1 MVEISRKFIVP
12 LLSVMLLGVAPA
24 PVNAATTITG
34 AVVAI
39 PVSADWSAGYRLY
52 PKRATYLATFGS
64 GNSDALVTSTGG
76 CAIKSGNV
84 SCYGMAGTVGDGLNR
99 NRPLAVPINLPGGAQ
114 AIGITEAIFGRFGY
128 PVGFSGDDGG
138 YNFQGGRL
146 LCAQAAT
153 AIYCWGDNAG
163 LVSLSP
169 LAVYAG
175 TTRLFTGSVL
185 QAQDGSI
192 FHWEPMDFTTPASGF
207 TFKKLAGAVEG
218 LATGDIESIQTA
230 YSNSNAWAVGV
241 SNTEAYGSLGA
252 CVTAAGELRCLFAP
266 VRDSM
271 SAIHSSLFP
280 PIEDPAP
287 LSAATTYVGTPLTIN
302 EDYDR
307 FCFYHSLVIS
317 CTTSTASVAGEDL
330 RLYDND
336 IEYIARVYGARPTQ
350 VAPKIT
356 LPSGSSDPV
365 VAVGSGI
372 LYACATHVSK
382 GIVCA
387 YEGEVDPDAG
397 AITDIDGD
405 GLISIGREFS
415 LDCGVGFSCAF
426 TPTNL
431 RASGAIVTAVGTLVR
446 TPRTSAAISGTVRFP
461 DGIPFQGSVEWNSSD
476 GKLRATSTVAADG
489 SFTLA
494 ARSGMGSITLHQSI
508 TLNDQG
514 VELPATCFD
523 GTVTAGCVTNSETT
537 IFLDTLA
544 ASSNATI
551 TVPSF
556 AGEMRM
562 IDLRFGDGETPIADV
577 ALKVVDPEIECSTTT
592 VLLGRMVSCAHQG
605 IGLDAEYESQIKSGP
620 NGTISLWMPTTMDS
634 VLRAS
639 AADEYGLT
647 WTDDIVSLGDDG
659 ATPEPY
665 SFAGLIFAQ
674 PLGSMSV
681 RQGSA
686 GTISALVSVDGI
698 DPAYGL
704 YAGIKPASTV
714 ATTCASERRTDST
727 DESGLVDFSLCP
739 AGTQLWKV
747 YATDGSFFPSA
758 AFPVT
763 IDPALTALRISGA
776 TLDTVFSG
784 GTTTYTGRF
793 TSSRVTFTPTK
804 ASWAGSARVTTPTCS
819 RPSRGTRDCTLSV
832 KVGSATI
839 TYTFTLRR

>member
-1 MVEISRKFIVP
+1 MEISRKFIVP
-12 LLSVMLLGVAPA
+12 VLSVMLLGVAPA
-24 PVNAATTITG
+24 PVSAATTITG

-39 PVSADWSAGYRLY
+39 PVSPYGNAGYRLTGQ
-52 PKRATYLATFGS
+52 KATYLATFGS

-76 CAIKSGNV
+76 CAIKSGSI

-114 AIGITEAIFGRFGY
+114 AIGITQATFGSFGY
-128 PVGFSGDDGG
+128 PVGFSADDGD

-146 LCAQAAT
+146 LCAQTAT
-153 AIYCWGDNAG
+153 AIYCWGNNAG
-163 LVSLSP
+163 QVSLSP

-192 FHWEPMDFTTPASGF
+192 YHWEPIEFTSPGSRF

-218 LATGDIESIQTA
+218 LAAGDIESIQTA
-230 YSNSNAWAVGV
+230 YSNSFAWATGV
-241 SNTEAYGSLGA
+241 STTQAFGSLGA
-252 CVTAAGELRCLFAP
+252 CVSAAGELRCLLAP

-271 SAIHSSLFP
+271 SSIHQTLFP
-280 PIEDPAP
+280 PLGEPAQ
-287 LSAATTYVGTPLTIN
+287 LSAATTFEGTPIAN
-302 EDYDR
+302 SGDYNR
-307 FCFYHSLVIS
+307 FCAYHSLVIS
-317 CTTSTASVAGEDL
+317 CSTSTASVAGEDL

-336 IEYIARVYGARPTQ
+336 IEYIARVYGERPTQ
-350 VAPKIT
+350 MAPKIT
-356 LPSGSSDPV
+356 LPIGSSAPV
-365 VAVGSGI
+365 VASAGGL
-372 LYACATHVSK
+372 LYACSIHVAK
-382 GIVCA
+382 GVVCA
-387 YEGEVDPDAG
+387 FENGVDPEAG
-397 AITDIDGD
+397 AGTDLDGD

-415 LDCGVGFSCAF
+415 LDCGVGFSCSF
-426 TPTNL
+426 TPTSL
-431 RASGAIVTAVGTLVR
+431 RASDAIVTAIGTLVR
-446 TPRTSAAISGTVRFP
+446 TPRTSAAISGTIRFS
-461 DGIPFQGSVEWNSSD
+461 DGIPFQGSVEWKSSD

-494 ARSGMGSITLHQSI
+494 ARSGMGSIKLQQAW
-508 TLNDQG
+508 D
-514 VELPATCFD
+514 ELPATCLD
-523 GTVTAGCVTNSETT
+523 GTVTAGCVTESETT
-537 IFLDTLA
+537 IYLDEL
-544 ASSNATI
+544 ASSSNVNI
-551 TVPSF
+551 TAPSY
-556 AGEMRM
+556 AGEMRT

-577 ALKVVDPEIECSTTT
+577 ALNAVDPEVECSATT
-592 VLLGRMVSCAHQG
+592 VSLGRMVSCTRQG
-605 IGLDAEYESQIKSGP
+605 RGLNGDYGNQIKTGA
-620 NGTISLWMPTTMDS
+620 NGTVSLWMPTAMDS
-634 VLRAS
+634 VLRAT

-674 PLGSMSV
+674 PLGAMSV
-681 RQGSA
+681 RQGST

-704 YAGIKPASTV
+704 SAGIRPTSTV
-714 ATTCASERRTDST
+714 ATTCSTERRTDAT

-758 AFPVT
+758 PFPIT
-763 IDPALTALRISGA
+763 IDPAIAGLRINGA
-776 TLDTVFSG
+776 TLDVAFSG
-784 GTTTYTGRF
+784 GTTSYTGRF

-819 RPSRGTRDCTLSV
+819 RPSSGTRNCTMSV
-832 KVGSATI
+832 RVGSSTI